1 MSASD
6 SPTVDGRR
14 PDESA
19 LHSAGRDK
27 DTVIIATS
35 RDTPTSTTSHDG
47 TTGAMESAPEEL
59 RYLEPSPLDESGH
72 DTRPDQDAGDMP
84 RLDTERS
91 HSPTSKTSGSQSE
104 SRASPPPM
112 QSTNSYVDPTPKTPQ
127 PSQPPAPSGP
137 DETEKEVSSIVGDG
151 DSRADAGGRTDS
163 SNDDQSEIQSIMEQF
178 SDETKGPKETDIMSP
193 RMELAENFRRSSKQ
207 FAHRRSSLEYREN
220 GESVSAQSERKQKH
234 HPGASLSQSSQQP
247 THQDARAP
255 SASSSSALPPPE
267 PEQPFD
273 FHRFLEQ
280 LRHRTADPVAKFLRS
295 FLHEFGKRQWLV
307 HEQVKIISDFLAFI
321 TNKMAQCEVWRNVSD
336 AEFDNAKEGMEK
348 LVMNRLYNQT
358 FSPLIPPPPPI
369 PRNASRSKRLEI
381 ERQHGSGRRGQHQED
396 VERDEILAQKI
407 RIYSWVREE
416 HLDIPPLGN
425 QGRRFLQL
433 AQQGMASTFLDRSR
447 NDSNGWVTV
456 RKNF

>member
-1 MSASD
+1 MSNSD
-6 SPTVDGRR
+6 SPTVDVKQ
-14 PDESA
+14 PDKSA
-19 LHSAGRDK
+19 LDSAGRDK
-27 DTVIIATS
+27 DTVIVATS
-35 RDTPTSTTSHDG
+35 KDTPSITSHDG
-47 TTGAMESAPEEL
+47 TTEAMESAPEQL
-59 RYLEPSPLDESGH
+59 RHVEPSPVAELGR
-72 DTRPDQDAGDMP
+72 DTRPNENTEDSQ

-91 HSPTSKTSGSQSE
+91 LSPTSRTSGSQNDSG
-104 SRASPPPM
+104 APPPPV
-112 QSTNSYVDPTPKTPQ
+112 QSTSSYVDSTAENPQ
-127 PSQPPAPSGP
+127 PSEVPAPSGP
-137 DETEKEVSSIVGDG
+137 DETEKEVSRIVGDE
-151 DSRADAGGRTDS
+151 DSRGDAGGKTQNNS
-163 SNDDQSEIQSIMEQF
+163 DDQSEIQSIMEQF

-193 RMELAENFRRSSKQ
+193 RMELAENSRRFSKQ
-207 FAHRRSSLEYREN
+207 FAHRRMSLEHREN
-220 GESVSAQSERKQKH
+220 GESVTSQNEKKQKH
-234 HPGASLSQSSQQP
+234 HSGASLSQSSQQLA
-247 THQDARAP
+247 HQDARAP
-255 SASSSSALPPPE
+255 SASPPALPPPE

-369 PRNASRSKRLEI
+369 PRNASRSKRLEL
-381 ERQHGSGRRGQHQED
+381 ERQHGPGRRGQHQED

-416 HLDIPPLGN
+416 HLDIPPLGS

-433 AQQGMASTFLDRSR
+433 AQQGMIPFQTR
-447 NDSNGWVTV
+447 
-456 RKNF
+456 